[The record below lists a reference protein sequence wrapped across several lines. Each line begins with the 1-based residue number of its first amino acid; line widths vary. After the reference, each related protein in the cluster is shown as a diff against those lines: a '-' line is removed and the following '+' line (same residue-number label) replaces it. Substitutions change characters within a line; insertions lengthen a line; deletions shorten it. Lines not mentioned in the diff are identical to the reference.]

1 MRGPGRG
8 PEPVSALRERYMYLK
23 GLADA
28 APKGGTE
35 PRDQLLR
42 QIVDLLGEVVERLC
56 EIEQRMKEGSHR
68 GEAVRERHKPSPE
81 AGTISCPLCGEP
93 LLIGPAVA
101 EGRRVE
107 ITCPNCN
114 TELEIEP

>member
-1 MRGPGRG
+1 MRGPGPGG
-8 PEPVSALRERYMYLK
+8 PEPASKLRERYMYLK

-28 APKGGTE
+28 APKGGAE

-56 EIEQRMKEGSHR
+56 EMERRMGEQG
-68 GEAVRERHKPSPE
+68 RERPRPSPE
-81 AGTISCPLCGEP
+81 AGTVSCPLCGEP
-93 LLIGPAVA
+93 LLVGPAVA

-107 ITCPNCN
+107 ITCPNCG